1 MNEFDLQMWE
11 RELGAWQRR
20 LVRQP
25 PGALRSAL
33 HEIAIRV
40 HALRERGRPETD
52 RDPWVRADLV
62 RRFATL
68 RTLYEEDVQVQ
79 GHA

>member
-20 LVRQP
+20 LERQP

-33 HEIAIRV
+33 HELANRL
-40 HALRERGRPETD
+40 HALREHPGDE
-52 RDPWVRADLV
+52 
-62 RRFATL
+62 RFARIELQRCFAML
-68 RTLYEEDVQVQ
+68 RALYDSEEAVVAS
-79 GHA
+79 GF

>member
-33 HEIAIRV
+33 DDLAVRV
-40 HALRERGRPETD
+40 HALRERP
-52 RDPWVRADLV
+52 RDDVAAENEL
-62 RRFATL
+62 RRCFATL
-68 RTLYEEDVQVQ
+68 RALYDSEELLSASGV
-79 GHA
+79 

>member
-20 LVRQP
+20 LERQP
-25 PGALRSAL
+25 PGALRSVL

-40 HALRERGRPETD
+40 HALREHAGASD
-52 RDPWVRADLV
+52 GDLVVRADLV
-62 RRFATL
+62 RRFAIL
-68 RTLYEEDVQVQ
+68 RTLYEEDSPVQ

>member
-20 LVRQP
+20 LERQP
-25 PGALRSAL
+25 PGALRSVL
-33 HEIAIRV
+33 FEIAERV
-40 HALRERGRPETD
+40 HDLREHPAPVNGD
-52 RDPWVRADLV
+52 RWVRVDLL

-68 RTLYEEDVQVQ
+68 RELYE
-79 GHA
+79 GAPSA